1 MEVTNRDAA
10 EGTNR
15 VATEGTNR
23 DAMEGAIEM
32 LWRVPIGTDS
42 C

>member
-1 MEVTNRDAA
+1 MEGTNRDAA